1 MEYTAMFDPTDEELV
16 MNALNAAVKGYVEDE
31 AEESVEDPAGSD
43 DWEKEYIEA
52 WAEERKA
59 ARAFT
64 ADFSEKL
71 SDRDLRTFVMH
82 YGDEYHYVLGKTTL
96 KDMMEDGWIPDMD
109 DIGVFSLYDIN
120 RDPTGIL
127 LYTEHGTLDEPI
139 ITMDAMFQEFMQVEY
154 CGFDGAVGIYED
166 DPDQYWYPD
175 QTGLD
180 LAALLFDTGGCVNLW
195 NGLVNWLVTDFRA
208 EKNEDGIY
216 EAKIPLHDGRTLYIS
231 SHDSQ
236 VRISLAGFK

>member
-96 KDMMEDGWIPDMD
+96 KDMMEDGWIPDME

-180 LAALLFDTGGCVNLW
+180 LADRKSV
-195 NGLVNWLVTDFRA
+195 V
-208 EKNEDGIY
+208 
-216 EAKIPLHDGRTLYIS
+216 
-231 SHDSQ
+231 
-236 VRISLAGFK
+236 